1 MLRRIIRIIGVTS
14 GKGGS
19 GKSAVAFHLAHGL
32 ARRGR
37 RVLALDLDSQ
47 NSLSYALNIDGAAV
61 TIADVLRD
69 RHPARAIRSARLEI
83 APNLHAVASSR
94 ALYAAGQALLA
105 EPGGDAVLRGAL
117 AGVAAD
123 YDVAILDGAPGLDS
137 FAGRSIVLAAHGIVA
152 PLQMDPVS
160 VHALGALLAT
170 IEQARERGANS
181 SLSLIGILP
190 TFFDDRQSLQREGIE
205 QLRREAGAPI
215 MRARI
220 GRSVKVSEAM
230 GAHRPIQDYDGQNP
244 RSAEFDGLTR
254 EIEAWLKRQSE
265 PIGS

>member
-1 MLRRIIRIIGVTS
+1 MRVIGVTS

-105 EPGGDAVLRGAL
+105 EPGGDSVLRGAL
-117 AGVAAD
+117 AGVEAD
-123 YDVAILDGAPGLDS
+123 YDVVILDGAPSLDS

-152 PLQMDPVS
+152 PLQMDPLAF
-160 VHALGALLAT
+160 HAVGALLAT
-170 IEQARERGANS
+170 IDQARERGANPE
-181 SLSLIGILP
+181 LQLIGILP

-205 QLRREAGAPI
+205 QLRHEAGVRI

-220 GRSVKVSEAM
+220 GRSVKVASAM
-230 GAHRPIQDYDGQNP
+230 GEHRPIQDLDGQNP
-244 RSAEFDGLTR
+244 RSTEFTEFVR
-254 EIEAWLKRQSE
+254 EIDAWLKRQNE
-265 PIGS
+265 PTGS